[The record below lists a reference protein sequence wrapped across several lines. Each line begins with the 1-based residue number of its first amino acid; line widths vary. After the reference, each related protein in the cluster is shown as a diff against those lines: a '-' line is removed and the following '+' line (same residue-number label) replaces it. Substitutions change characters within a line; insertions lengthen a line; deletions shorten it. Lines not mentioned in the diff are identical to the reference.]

1 MENVPG
7 RSIGYTSFGGGTVHS
22 NVDTLPY
29 RGTSAGGGYSTVEDL
44 QRFASALLNHKLL
57 NAEYSDLLTTGKVD
71 TPRGGKYA
79 FGFFD
84 GGGGR
89 GARHLRHRCG
99 GPGTHRGVRNFSPS
113 AHRSWLVFALV
124 SPPAFSR
131 F

>member
-57 NAEYSDLLTTGKVD
+57 NAEYTDLLTTGKVD
-71 TPRGGKYA
+71 APRGGEDA

-84 GGGGR
+84 DGGGG
-89 GARHLRHRCG
+89 GAPALRTWG
-99 GPGTHRGVRNFSPS
+99 GGSGQER
-113 AHRSWLVFALV
+113 
-124 SPPAFSR
+124 
-131 F
+131 